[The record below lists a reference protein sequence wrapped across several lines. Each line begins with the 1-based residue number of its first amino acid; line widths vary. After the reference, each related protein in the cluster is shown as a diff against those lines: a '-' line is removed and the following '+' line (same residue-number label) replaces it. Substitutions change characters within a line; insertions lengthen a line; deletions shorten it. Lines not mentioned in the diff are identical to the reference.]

1 MPPRRLANAARGEVI
16 ARLGG
21 QDVRLCVTLGALA
34 ALEGHFS
41 VSGFEALAERLK
53 NLGAGDLLAV
63 LRALSV
69 DEVDFSELSVAF
81 PEAVAAVVKAF
92 EAMNG

>member
-1 MPPRRLANAARGEVI
+1 LANRARGEVI
-16 ARLGG
+16 VPLGG
-21 QDVRLCVTLGALA
+21 QEVRLCVTLGALA
-34 ALEGHFS
+34 DLEGYFQ

-53 NLGAGDLLAV
+53 GLVAGDLLAV
-63 LRALSV
+63 LQALSV
-69 DEVDFSELSVAF
+69 DGVDFSELPVAF